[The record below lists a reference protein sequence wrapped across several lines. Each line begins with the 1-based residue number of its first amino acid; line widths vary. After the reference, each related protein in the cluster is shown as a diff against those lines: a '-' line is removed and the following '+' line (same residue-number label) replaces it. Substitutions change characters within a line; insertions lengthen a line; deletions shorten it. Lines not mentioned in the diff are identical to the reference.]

1 MGTTSSDGTMQCT
14 RIVKAGGIVFNTT
27 AWEKR
32 MPKKVDHE
40 VRRRHIAEALHR
52 IIDRD
57 GLDAVS
63 LREVATEA
71 GVSISPS
78 PRAWSTRH

>member
-14 RIVKAGGIVFNTT
+14 RIAKAGGIVFNTT

-40 VRRRHIAEALHR
+40 VRRRH
-52 IIDRD
+52 IDRD

>member
-1 MGTTSSDGTMQCT
+1 
-14 RIVKAGGIVFNTT
+14 
-27 AWEKR
+27 